1 MQKLY
6 NHSKT
11 NIADVNQKK
20 KLQLLTISRQKGG
33 SKINY
38 IECRGVGGTLQNSDR
53 IQPFHTREGN
63 SVLHLLQDIYED
75 DKYARI
81 SPGAKEGNS
90 A

>member
-33 SKINY
+33 SKIYY
-38 IECRGVGGTLQNSDR
+38 IECRGVGGRYKIATEFSLS
-53 IQPFHTREGN
+53 IQG
-63 SVLHLLQDIYED
+63 
-75 DKYARI
+75 
-81 SPGAKEGNS
+81 KEIQYFIFFRTSMKMINMPE
-90 A
+90 